1 MEIIRRIKIL
11 KNRSEFAYK
20 EYLKN
25 KKYYQAKRIYNANT
39 ELIDLLKEFQFI
51 CDDNILVDLYKYIFH
66 LEDWFLQFEKLE
78 EEVGYLD
85 EDFGFIR
92 LEHSFQF
99 PSEFF
104 NKLNEFL

>member
-1 MEIIRRIKIL
+1 MGIINKIKII
-11 KNRSEFAYK
+11 KDRSEFAYQ

-39 ELIDLLKEFQFI
+39 ELMAILKEFQFL
-51 CDDNILVDLYKYIFH
+51 CDNNIIEDLYRCIFH

-78 EEVGYLD
+78 SGIHNLD
-85 EDFGFIR
+85 EDFVFTR
-92 LEHSFQF
+92 LEYSFEF

-104 NKLNEFL
+104 NKLNEL

>member
-1 MEIIRRIKIL
+1 MEIIRKIKIL

-20 EYLKN
+20 EYREN

-39 ELIDLLKEFQFI
+39 ELMDLLKEFQFI
-51 CDDNILVDLYKYIFH
+51 CDDLILMDLYKYIFH

-78 EEVGYLD
+78 SEICYLD
-85 EDFGFIR
+85 QDFTFTR

-104 NKLNEFL
+104 NKLNVL